1 MHFQQFS
8 VTFHLLTCRR
18 VDKLEMGNKGV
29 QRRRRNALAANSANL
44 HKAQFGKATKFDKL
58 PEAPKSGA
66 LAQPVSK
73 STRKVQQLMVSPR
86 SWALLAASKAAQLID

>member
-1 MHFQQFS
+1 
-8 VTFHLLTCRR
+8 
-18 VDKLEMGNKGV
+18 MGNKGV

-66 LAQPVSK
+66 FAQPVSK
-73 STRKVQQLMVSPR
+73 STRKVQQLMVSPHR
-86 SWALLAASKAAQLID
+86 SSDMLAASNTALFVR